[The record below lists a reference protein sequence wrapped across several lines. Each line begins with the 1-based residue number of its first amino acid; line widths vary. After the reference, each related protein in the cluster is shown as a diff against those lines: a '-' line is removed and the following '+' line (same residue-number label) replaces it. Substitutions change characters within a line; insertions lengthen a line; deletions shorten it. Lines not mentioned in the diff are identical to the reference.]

1 MNNDSLIILQPKV
14 RIETPIGAIE
24 ADTGNAFLDGLLVLG
39 IVLVIYICQY
49 LARRSYR
56 KKPTQHF

>member
-24 ADTGNAFLDGLLVLG
+24 ADTGNPFLDGFLALG
-39 IVLVIYICQY
+39 IVLVIYIGQKI
-49 LARRSYR
+49 ARKSY
-56 KKPTQHF
+56 

>member
-1 MNNDSLIILQPKV
+1 MDNDSLIILQPKV

-24 ADTGNAFLDGLLVLG
+24 ADTGNSFLDGILVLG

-49 LARRSYR
+49 LARKSYR
-56 KKPTQHF
+56 KPTQHF